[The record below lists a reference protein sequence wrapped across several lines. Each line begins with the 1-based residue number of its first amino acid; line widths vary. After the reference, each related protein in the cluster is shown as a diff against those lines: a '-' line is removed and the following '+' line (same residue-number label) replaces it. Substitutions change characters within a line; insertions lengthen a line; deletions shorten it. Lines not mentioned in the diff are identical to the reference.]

1 MPVPAARV
9 RLVAPVVFPILTA
22 LPVASVPMLSA
33 PVVLVPRTNGCM
45 LVVAR
50 VPPAV
55 RYAPPVVP
63 VPAETDAV
71 GVLLFMLRTA
81 NFAEAVEVPPK
92 RVSRVVLMG

>member
-1 MPVPAARV
+1 MVTP
-9 RLVAPVVFPILTA
+9 VAPVVLPILMA

-33 PVVLVPRTNGCM
+33 PVVEVPNTNGCM

-55 RYAPPVVP
+55 RYAPPDVP
-63 VPAETDAV
+63 VPAETEAV
-71 GVLLFMLRTA
+71 GVPLFIPRTA

-92 RVSRVVLMG
+92 RVSRVVLIG